1 MKLSKLVYILLF
13 VTSITTAQQAK
24 DTLTVQEQF
33 DRIYRISS
41 SYQEYKVVK
50 KTTYQELKNNVLDSL
65 NKIKKESA
73 SKDAIIESKKDSITQ
88 IKQVYQILEADVN
101 QLIAE
106 KNSIS
111 LLGFS
116 LSKSQYSI
124 FVWSIILILAI
135 LLSVFV
141 FRFSNSNIVT
151 KKAKEDLQE
160 LEDEFNTHKKKSLDR
175 EQKLRRQ
182 LQDEINKQRGI

>member
-65 NKIKKESA
+65 NKIKKEST

-106 KNSIS
+106 KNNIS
-111 LLGFS
+111 LLGLS

-124 FVWSIILILAI
+124 FVWSIILVLAI
-135 LLSVFV
+135 LLSFFV
-141 FRFSNSNIVT
+141 FRFSNSNVVT

-160 LEDEFNTHKKKSLDR
+160 LEDEFATHKKKSLDR